1 MIAPQELR
9 LGNLIDKYGKPIE
22 VDLGI
27 WTKINN
33 GSVIYKPIELTEEWL
48 LKFGFEKKQ
57 IREELKNK
65 LGDYAYS
72 LNNVPFFTLIQDN
85 DGFMLSKFE
94 TYLIT
99 VKNVHQLQNLTFALT
114 GEELTIKEQS

>member
-9 LGNLIDKYGKPIE
+9 LGN
-22 VDLGI
+22 
-27 WTKINN
+27 WININ
-33 GSVIYKPIELTEEWL
+33 GSPFQVELPDLNLIANKNGKSTYEPIELNEDWL
-48 LKFGFEKKQ
+48 RKFGFEKKQ

-85 DGFMLSKFE
+85 DGFILSKFE

-99 VKNVHQLQNLTFALT
+99 VKNVHQLQNLFHSLT
-114 GEELTIKEQS
+114 GEELTIKN

>member
-9 LGNLIDKYGKPIE
+9 LGNKVLRNGIVVTVDNQTFWDVEKYSDQYE
-22 VDLGI
+22 
-27 WTKINN
+27 
-33 GSVIYKPIELTEEWL
+33 SIELTEHWL
-48 LKFGFEKKQ
+48 LKFGFDKKQ
-57 IREELKNK
+57 IRADLKNK

-72 LNNVPFFTLIQDN
+72 LNSVPFFTLIQDN

-99 VKNVHQLQNLTFALT
+99 VKNVHQFQNLFHSFT
-114 GEELTIKEQS
+114 GEELKIKE